1 METEKIEKLVTN
13 LHDQTNYVIHI
24 RNLNLALN
32 HGLVLKKIHRVIK
45 FNQNVRLK
53 PYIDMNTKL
62 RKKAKSNIGKDRF
75 FQVDE

>member
-45 FNQNVRLK
+45 FNQNARLK
-53 PYIDMNTKL
+53 PCIDMNTKL
-62 RKKAKSNIGKDRF
+62 RKKAKSNIGKHRL
-75 FQVDE
+75 FQVDK